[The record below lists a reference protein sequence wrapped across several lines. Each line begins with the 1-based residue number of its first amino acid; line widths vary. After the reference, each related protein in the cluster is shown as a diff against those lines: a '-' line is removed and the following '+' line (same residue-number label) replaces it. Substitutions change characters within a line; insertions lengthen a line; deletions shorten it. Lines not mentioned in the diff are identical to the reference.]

1 MKERQIQKIIIKRE
15 IERKIEKIQCA
26 KIRTNNNN
34 NQPWTKQSRNK
45 AWNIKCK
52 KGKEYIK
59 SNNDNNN
66 NNQPWTTTKKQE
78 PKQSKEYQ
86 M

>member
-1 MKERQIQKIIIKRE
+1 M
-15 IERKIEKIQCA
+15 QCV

-34 NQPWTKQSRNK
+34 NQPWTKQNRNK

-66 NNQPWTTTKKQE
+66 NNQPWTTTKKTGTKT
-78 PKQSKEYQ
+78 KQGISNVTKAKKMKTIIIYKKGKKWKT
-86 M
+86 